1 MVVGESLDDKPMI
14 DWITKKNGRIE
25 KVFKVVSVKRDAI
38 FDHHRLGTVPLAPA
52 VSFMELA
59 RKLSA

>member
-1 MVVGESLDDKPMI
+1 LDNKE
-14 DWITKKNGRIE
+14 NGRIE

-59 RKLSA
+59 AEAFSMISEKRHSSASGT